1 MSSSSLRPG
10 RTRPPS
16 SAGPPVD
23 QGLLKLG
30 GVLDL
35 DGISRGAAGSIRPAQ
50 VAIPAAR
57 LTADNGAA
65 TMPPLV
71 RQLGGKIS
79 DVAVGGGG
87 RYLLL
92 LLKEE
97 QKLAVFD
104 ANVADFV
111 KTINLPVPQCDGC
124 CRCYEVSCRV
134 PR

>member
-1 MSSSSLRPG
+1 
-10 RTRPPS
+10 
-16 SAGPPVD
+16 
-23 QGLLKLG
+23 
-30 GVLDL
+30 
-35 DGISRGAAGSIRPAQ
+35 
-50 VAIPAAR
+50 
-57 LTADNGAA
+57 
-65 TMPPLV
+65 MPPLV

-97 QKLAVFD
+97 QKLAIFD

-111 KTINLPVPQCDGC
+111 KTINLPSPNAMVAAVLP
-124 CRCYEVSCRV
+124 EVSCRV